1 MKPGCTLF
9 LLLFSALTASITAH
23 AQLSSSTTT
32 APYLLAGSPTFDLS
46 ISQFRENF
54 NRQNPDLPLNEF
66 RAIENSRDK
75 ANLTRAASKINENLY
90 ASTALERGTLKVKS
104 MQITWLPIQGP
115 EQKAAKAKALEYM
128 AAIIRTVAPLLTKEQ
143 SQKKL
148 QKMLIAGKGKH
159 YYAET
164 EGAVR
169 YVVADN
175 GEKGLTFAV
184 EPIKLA
190 LSENLEG
197 GELMTKKQSLSGD
210 ESLYCFT
217 DHAALTSGHLP

>member
-32 APYLLAGSPTFDLS
+32 APYLLAGSPTFELS

-197 GELMTKKQSLSGD
+197 
-210 ESLYCFT
+210 
-217 DHAALTSGHLP
+217 AN

>member
-1 MKPGCTLF
+1 M
-9 LLLFSALTASITAH
+9 FSALTASITAH

-184 EPIKLA
+184 EPIKLT

-197 GELMTKKQSLSGD
+197 
-210 ESLYCFT
+210 
-217 DHAALTSGHLP
+217 AN

>member
-148 QKMLIAGKGKH
+148 QKMLIAGKCKH

-197 GELMTKKQSLSGD
+197 
-210 ESLYCFT
+210 
-217 DHAALTSGHLP
+217 AN

>member
-1 MKPGCTLF
+1 MKQGFTLF
-9 LLLFSALTASITAH
+9 LLLFSALSASPAALAEAPSTA
-23 AQLSSSTTT
+23 TT
-32 APYLLAGSPTFDLS
+32 APYLLAGAPTFDLS

-54 NRQNPDLPLNEF
+54 NTQNPKLALNEF
-66 RAIENSRDK
+66 RAIDSSRDK

-90 ASTALERGTLKVKS
+90 ASSALERGTLKIKS

-128 AAIIRTVAPLLTKEQ
+128 SAVIRTVAPLLTKEQ

-148 QKMLIAGKGKH
+148 QKLLTAGKSKH

-164 EGAVR
+164 EGAIR

-197 GELMTKKQSLSGD
+197 SNK
-210 ESLYCFT
+210 
-217 DHAALTSGHLP
+217 

>member
-54 NRQNPDLPLNEF
+54 NRQHPDLPLNEF

-197 GELMTKKQSLSGD
+197 
-210 ESLYCFT
+210 
-217 DHAALTSGHLP
+217 AN

>member
-128 AAIIRTVAPLLTKEQ
+128 TAIIRTVAPLLTKEQ

-184 EPIKLA
+184 EPIKLT

-197 GELMTKKQSLSGD
+197 
-210 ESLYCFT
+210 
-217 DHAALTSGHLP
+217 AN

>member
-1 MKPGCTLF
+1 MYSVSTVVFCSHRQHNGARAALF
-9 LLLFSALTASITAH
+9 IDHDSALSAGG
-23 AQLSSSTTT
+23 
-32 APYLLAGSPTFDLS
+32 LANLDLS

-128 AAIIRTVAPLLTKEQ
+128 AAIIRTVAPLLTK
-143 SQKKL
+143 SKARKNCKRCL
-148 QKMLIAGKGKH
+148 SPVKVNTITPRPKA
-159 YYAET
+159 
-164 EGAVR
+164 R
-169 YVVADN
+169 YVM
-175 GEKGLTFAV
+175 
-184 EPIKLA
+184 
-190 LSENLEG
+190 LSQITAKRG
-197 GELMTKKQSLSGD
+197 
-210 ESLYCFT
+210 
-217 DHAALTSGHLP
+217 

>member
-1 MKPGCTLF
+1 MKPVCTLF

-197 GELMTKKQSLSGD
+197 
-210 ESLYCFT
+210 
-217 DHAALTSGHLP
+217 AN

>member
-197 GELMTKKQSLSGD
+197 VN
-210 ESLYCFT
+210 
-217 DHAALTSGHLP
+217 

>member
-1 MKPGCTLF
+1 MYSV

-184 EPIKLA
+184 EPIKLT

-197 GELMTKKQSLSGD
+197 
-210 ESLYCFT
+210 
-217 DHAALTSGHLP
+217 AN

>member
-75 ANLTRAASKINENLY
+75 ENLTRAASKINENLY

-197 GELMTKKQSLSGD
+197 
-210 ESLYCFT
+210 
-217 DHAALTSGHLP
+217 AN

>member
-9 LLLFSALTASITAH
+9 LLLFSAITASTTVLAE
-23 AQLSSSTTT
+23 ASPSATT
-32 APYLLAGSPTFDLS
+32 APYLLAGAPTFDLS

-54 NRQNPDLPLNEF
+54 NQQNPRLPLNEF
-66 RAIENSRDK
+66 RAIDSSRDR

-90 ASTALERGTLKVKS
+90 ASTALERGTLKIKS

-115 EQKAAKAKALEYM
+115 EQKAAKAKAQEYM
-128 AAIIRTVAPLLTKEQ
+128 AAVIRTVAPLLTKEQ
-143 SQKKL
+143 SQQKL
-148 QKMLIAGKGKH
+148 QKLLTVGKNKH

-164 EGAVR
+164 EGAIR

-197 GELMTKKQSLSGD
+197 LN
-210 ESLYCFT
+210 
-217 DHAALTSGHLP
+217 

>member
-9 LLLFSALTASITAH
+9 LLLFSAITASTTVLAE
-23 AQLSSSTTT
+23 ASPSATT
-32 APYLLAGSPTFDLS
+32 APYLLAGAPTFDLS

-54 NRQNPDLPLNEF
+54 NQQNPRLPLNEF
-66 RAIENSRDK
+66 RAIDSSRDR

-90 ASTALERGTLKVKS
+90 ASTALERGTLKIKS

-115 EQKAAKAKALEYM
+115 EQKAAKAKAQEYM
-128 AAIIRTVAPLLTKEQ
+128 AAVIRTVAPLLTKEQ
-143 SQKKL
+143 SQQKL
-148 QKMLIAGKGKH
+148 QKVLTAGKNKH

-164 EGAVR
+164 EGAIR

-197 GELMTKKQSLSGD
+197 LN
-210 ESLYCFT
+210 
-217 DHAALTSGHLP
+217 

>member
-143 SQKKL
+143 SRKKL

-184 EPIKLA
+184 EPIKLT

-197 GELMTKKQSLSGD
+197 
-210 ESLYCFT
+210 
-217 DHAALTSGHLP
+217 AN

>member
-1 MKPGCTLF
+1 MYSVFTVVFCSHHQHNGARAALF
-9 LLLFSALTASITAH
+9 IDHDSALSAGG
-23 AQLSSSTTT
+23 
-32 APYLLAGSPTFDLS
+32 LADLCLS

-184 EPIKLA
+184 EPIKLT

-197 GELMTKKQSLSGD
+197 
-210 ESLYCFT
+210 
-217 DHAALTSGHLP
+217 AN

>member
-115 EQKAAKAKALEYM
+115 EQKEAKAKALEYM

-197 GELMTKKQSLSGD
+197 
-210 ESLYCFT
+210 
-217 DHAALTSGHLP
+217 AN

>member
-90 ASTALERGTLKVKS
+90 ASAALERGTLKVKS

-197 GELMTKKQSLSGD
+197 
-210 ESLYCFT
+210 
-217 DHAALTSGHLP
+217 AN

>member
-115 EQKAAKAKALEYM
+115 EQKAAKAKALDYM

-169 YVVADN
+169 YVVADI

-197 GELMTKKQSLSGD
+197 
-210 ESLYCFT
+210 
-217 DHAALTSGHLP
+217 AN

>member
-184 EPIKLA
+184 EPIKLTV
-190 LSENLEG
+190 SENLEG
-197 GELMTKKQSLSGD
+197 
-210 ESLYCFT
+210 
-217 DHAALTSGHLP
+217 AN